1 MKKYLLQKNRK
12 KTILTVL
19 ALGLWLLTPWHRAEA
34 VTSYTTPNGLFRLDY
49 YGAGESFTGKWY
61 EDNMIDYGENAPVEF
76 ERDKRYM
83 TSQGELPDWQKEQL
97 NFAADYCEAL
107 LKHTKTAKQPAV
119 LAVTVNNDL
128 YNAAAEGSNTDVKIN
143 GQSVG
148 VPSPNAVINHG
159 KILTAEDGPAGFMV
173 LGAPLFPPDGEQGR
187 YDMPLPQDSQLG
199 LASTV
204 IHEFGHAL
212 GFWTS
217 DAPLTRF
224 SEKSYLYESHLY
236 DWRGVQAQPGMEIRT
251 PNREAA
257 TKPYFDLPK
266 YINDRPDAAI
276 PYFFGQHVSDVL
288 EGEELRTYNYFGIK
302 LDQKVPG
309 LPVNGNEGDDSEDYV
324 DLTHIELRNSQMS
337 HQSWSNYMSFMEAE
351 LAALQDL
358 GYTIDRRDFFG
369 RSVYGD
375 GRTIVN
381 DAPYYARNAD
391 GTAYVAGAYNEN
403 PYGMGL
409 HIYGSENTV
418 LQNAPL
424 MTKGVAAVGIRI
436 DGCGNS
442 VTVGRG
448 VNVQADGPNGNGI
461 LVAYGKNHKITLA
474 EGSKVTADSEGGIG
488 AAFDFGQNNAGNG
501 YGARASYAGRYLS
514 QYVYQYEATLDSDWV
529 ETDGPLATDFT
540 VQGELSGKKAAIA
553 ISDNAFV
560 KNIHIGTGAKLSGD
574 IISRWVY
581 DDDKITTV
589 IYGEVLPD
597 PAMQRQYDGNDELTT
612 RLSFEGTGLVYN
624 GNITGADNMRLNVS
638 GSLAYGGTARVLSA
652 MVEKGGSLFGGTY
665 DLIPDGAVCNAS
677 SAVGYSLPYKLNG
690 NSKELQN
697 VGLFTNHGTFG
708 ACAKDATLRIHGDLL
723 SDGTLLAWA
732 GGSAGH
738 IAVSGRAKID
748 GSDVQVANWSEVLP
762 DETVTVLTASSIDG
776 NTKTPLGTRYAVSG
790 MMSAENRIE
799 NNVLSVV
806 TRTENNLGAMDAAQR
821 ETFDAMTAMY
831 SNLKNNNDARVNEMR
846 TLFHLPSSEAKEALR
861 AISSNASAKNMAAVQ
876 RSNVTQHL
884 LSARLNEAFTTKPVK
899 VKIPVQHLMD
909 VNESKAVS
917 TEREIA
923 LKQNA
928 VEQNI
933 ISKNATAQAADKMDD
948 GVDVSLNVLEP
959 AANEIWLKFGKNW
972 GDVRGDTDYHSTVTL
987 LGWDKA
993 VGKNWRAGVFAGY
1006 GQTSFS
1012 DNNSSNKLKD
1022 VRFGLYAG
1030 FNNAKSEGLAYLDYG
1045 WMRNKLSRG
1054 VMGMTAGADYHSR
1067 ILELGGE
1074 YLYDLQAGQ
1083 NKAWHVRPYV
1093 NAQLSRLW
1101 QNGYREDGAGVFNQV
1116 VQSKHNDYFGM
1127 GAGVEFKRYLAGGN
1141 YAIRAGVKHAFA
1153 GAEPRL
1159 RYSYMGDAAN
1169 SYDMRNVQDKTH
1181 FVLSIGG
1188 EVEVAKGWSI
1198 GGDAIWQRGRHDK
1211 DLSCSVT
1218 VRRMW

>member
-1 MKKYLLQKNRK
+1 
-12 KTILTVL
+12 
-19 ALGLWLLTPWHRAEA
+19 
-34 VTSYTTPNGLFRLDY
+34 
-49 YGAGESFTGKWY
+49 
-61 EDNMIDYGENAPVEF
+61 MI
-76 ERDKRYM
+76 
-83 TSQGELPDWQKEQL
+83 
-97 NFAADYCEAL
+97 
-107 LKHTKTAKQPAV
+107 
-119 LAVTVNNDL
+119 
-128 YNAAAEGSNTDVKIN
+128 
-143 GQSVG
+143 
-148 VPSPNAVINHG
+148 
-159 KILTAEDGPAGFMV
+159 
-173 LGAPLFPPDGEQGR
+173 
-187 YDMPLPQDSQLG
+187 
-199 LASTV
+199 
-204 IHEFGHAL
+204 
-212 GFWTS
+212 
-217 DAPLTRF
+217 
-224 SEKSYLYESHLY
+224 
-236 DWRGVQAQPGMEIRT
+236 
-251 PNREAA
+251 
-257 TKPYFDLPK
+257 
-266 YINDRPDAAI
+266 
-276 PYFFGQHVSDVL
+276 
-288 EGEELRTYNYFGIK
+288 
-302 LDQKVPG
+302 
-309 LPVNGNEGDDSEDYV
+309 
-324 DLTHIELRNSQMS
+324 
-337 HQSWSNYMSFMEAE
+337 
-351 LAALQDL
+351 
-358 GYTIDRRDFFG
+358 
-369 RSVYGD
+369 
-375 GRTIVN
+375 
-381 DAPYYARNAD
+381 
-391 GTAYVAGAYNEN
+391 
-403 PYGMGL
+403 
-409 HIYGSENTV
+409 
-418 LQNAPL
+418 QNAPL
-424 MTKGVAAVGIRI
+424 LTKGMAAVGIRI
-436 DGCGNS
+436 DGCGNN
-442 VTVGRG
+442 VTVSKG
-448 VNVQADGPNGNGI
+448 VNVQADGLNGNGI
-461 LVAYGKNHKITLA
+461 LAAFGKDHRITLT
-474 EGSKVTADSEGGIG
+474 EGSKVTADGEGGIG
-488 AAFDFGQNNAGNG
+488 AAFDFGQNSLGNEFG
-501 YGARASYAGRYLS
+501 SRASYAARYFS
-514 QYVYQYEATLDSDWV
+514 QYVYGQERTLDSDLL
-529 ETDGPLATDFT
+529 ETDGPLVDDFT

-574 IISRWVY
+574 IVSRWVY
-581 DDDKITTV
+581 DDDKITTF
-589 IYGEVLPD
+589 IDGETLPD
-597 PAMQRQYDGNDELTT
+597 PGMARQYDGNDELTT
-612 RLSFEGTGLVYN
+612 RLSFEGTGLTYN

-638 GSLAYGGTARVLSA
+638 GSLVYSGTAKVLSA
-652 MVEKGGSLFGGTY
+652 TVEKGGSLFGGTY

-677 SAVGYSLPYKLNG
+677 PTVGYTLPYKING
-690 NSKELQN
+690 SARELQN
-697 VGLFTNHGTFG
+697 VGLFTNHGTIG
-708 ACAKDATLRIHGDLL
+708 ATDKNSSLRINGDLL
-723 SDGTLLAWA
+723 SDGMLLAWA
-732 GGSAGH
+732 GSGAGH

-762 DETVTVLTASSIDG
+762 DEKVTVLTASSIEGD
-776 NTKTPLGTRYAVSG
+776 TKTPTGRSYAVSG

-821 ETFDAMTAMY
+821 ETFDAMTTMY
-831 SNLKNNNDARVNEMR
+831 NNLKNNNDVRMNEMR
-846 TLFHLPSSEAKEALR
+846 TLFHLPSAEAKEALR
-861 AISSNASAKNMAAVQ
+861 AISSNAAAKNMAAVQ

-972 GDVRGDTDYHSTVTL
+972 GDVRGDTDYHSTATL

-1006 GQTSFS
+1006 GQTNFT

-1030 FNNAKSEGLAYLDYG
+1030 FNNAKSEGMVYLDYG
-1045 WMRNKLSRG
+1045 WMRNKLRRG

-1067 ILELGGE
+1067 ILEVGGE

-1093 NAQLSRLW
+1093 NAQLSSLW
-1101 QNGYREDGAGVFNQV
+1101 QNGYSEDGAGVFNQV

-1169 SYDMRNVQDKTH
+1169 TYDMRNVQDKTH

>member
-1 MKKYLLQKNRK
+1 MKKYLSGRKK
-12 KTILTVL
+12 KTILTSL

-49 YGAGESFTGKWY
+49 YGTGESFTGKWY
-61 EDNMIDYGENAPVEF
+61 EENMIDYGEDAPYEY

-83 TSQGELPDWQKEQL
+83 TSDGELPDWQKEQL
-97 NFAADYCEAL
+97 NFAADYCDAL
-107 LKHTKTAKQPAV
+107 LKHTKTAKQPAT
-119 LAVTVNNDL
+119 LAVTVKDEL
-128 YNAAAEGSNTDVKIN
+128 YNAAAEGSNTDVEIN

-148 VPSPNAVINHG
+148 VPSPIAVLNHG
-159 KILTAEDGPAGFMV
+159 KILTAEDGPAGFVV

-257 TKPYFDLPK
+257 TEPYFDLPK
-266 YINDRPDAAI
+266 YINARPNAAI
-276 PYFFGQHVSDVL
+276 PYFSGQHVSDVL

-324 DLTHIELRNSQMS
+324 DLTHIELRNSLMS

-391 GTAYVAGAYNEN
+391 GTAYIAGTYNKN

-409 HIYGSENTV
+409 HIYGSGNTV
-418 LQNAPL
+418 IQNAPL
-424 MTKGVAAVGIRI
+424 MTKGMAAVGIRI
-436 DGCGNS
+436 DGCGNN
-442 VTVGRG
+442 VTVSKG
-448 VNVQADGPNGNGI
+448 VNVQADGLNGNGI
-461 LVAYGKNHKITLA
+461 LAAFGKDHRITLA
-474 EGSKVTADSEGGIG
+474 EGSKVTADGEGGIG
-488 AAFDFGQNNAGNG
+488 AAFDFGQNSLGND
-501 YGARASYAGRYLS
+501 YGSRASYAARYAS
-514 QYVYQYEATLDSDWV
+514 QYVYGFEDMLDPDLL
-529 ETDGPLATDFT
+529 ETDGPLVDDFT
-540 VQGELSGKKAAIA
+540 VRGELSGKKAAIA

-574 IISRWVY
+574 IVSRWVY

-612 RLSFEGTGLVYN
+612 RLSFEGAGLTYN
-624 GNITGADNMRLNVS
+624 DNITGADNMRLNVS
-638 GSLAYGGTARVLSA
+638 GGLLYGGTAKVLSA
-652 MVEKGGSLFGGTY
+652 AVEKGGSLFGGTY
-665 DLIPDGAVCNAS
+665 DLIPDGAVSNAS
-677 SAVGYSLPYKLNG
+677 PAVGYSLPYKING
-690 NSKELQN
+690 SSKELQN
-697 VGLFTNHGTFG
+697 VGLFTNHGTIG
-708 ACAKDATLRIHGDLL
+708 AATKDTTLRINGDLL

-732 GGSAGH
+732 GGGAGH
-738 IAVSGRAKID
+738 IAVSGRAQID
-748 GSDVQVANWSEVLP
+748 GSDVQVANWGDVLP
-762 DETVTVLTASSIDG
+762 DEKVTVLKAASIEGD
-776 NTKTPLGTRYAVSG
+776 TKTPLGTRYAVSG
-790 MMSAENRIE
+790 MMSAENKIE

-846 TLFHLPSSEAKEALR
+846 TLFHLPSAEAKEALSS
-861 AISSNASAKNMAAVQ
+861 ISSNAAAKNMAAVQ

-884 LSARLNEAFTTKPVK
+884 LSARLNEAFMPKPVK
-899 VKIPVQHLMD
+899 VKIPVQHLD
-909 VNESKAVS
+909 ES
-917 TEREIA
+917 
-923 LKQNA
+923 N
-928 VEQNI
+928 
-933 ISKNATAQAADKMDD
+933 DD
-948 GVDVSLNVLEP
+948 GVEITAKTVEP
-959 AANEIWLKFGKNW
+959 AVNDVWLKFGKNR
-972 GDVRGDTDYHSTVTL
+972 GDVRGDTDYHSSATL

-1006 GQTSFS
+1006 GQTNFT
-1012 DNNSSNKLKD
+1012 DNSSSNKLKD

-1030 FNNAKSEGLAYLDYG
+1030 FNNAKSEGMVYLDYG
-1045 WMRNKLSRG
+1045 WMRNKLRRG

-1067 ILELGGE
+1067 ILEVGGE

-1101 QNGYREDGAGVFNQV
+1101 QNGYSEDGAGVFNQV